1 MPKIAEIEDRGKIYE
16 IEVPDDMS
24 EEEILQWFMEQRP
37 PDEEELAAA
46 ARPVTSNPNIEKQG
60 DRIVSREG
68 YRNPEREAAEAAGVD
83 VTGLPTGVRA
93 LASLGTNDQDRNY
106 VLAAAKYFGVP
117 AEEVQVR
124 KGPQSG
130 QLEVLNPQTG
140 RWTTRREMVNIPTFA
155 DLADVAGP
163 ALPLVAGGAGSI
175 FGGLLGGAAGAAAGE
190 AGRNILGKTLDVN
203 EASPSQIGEEAALA
217 ALFQTAGDLGATA
230 LMKLY
235 QRLSGASGLPNIP
248 PERFQ
253 ELYNLLRSKSPEEL
267 QALITSDRVLAQAAA
282 GAGDKAEG
290 AYLAGRRNATA
301 GDEGKALVEREFS
314 ITQGMGDAVG
324 QAIGDAIPKGKVLD
338 TSVGVGRGVQQA
350 ATERTGGDIVQQ
362 ELADL
367 EARKQRV
374 ADVFRQFSAEAPE
387 DVGSSVREAVDG
399 ARRAFMDEADQ
410 AYASARALGSGNN
423 VVMPPVN
430 TVRAAEQYRGQ
441 FSRDLF
447 PTLTDEDRKVVESF
461 LQNVRTGPN
470 EMAAVDIEQISR
482 ALSTLKAYQRDLNNG
497 AFPGRNSRMVNDLV
511 SAMQK
516 DRDALLELMEPGL
529 AQVWRGVDRFYA
541 EGRQKFGQGILGRLM
556 QVKDGRPAIY
566 DEAVFD
572 SIFGATR
579 ASRQNSS
586 DIAGVMGPREREVL
600 RQAFI
605 SKYQDA
611 IIDPQ
616 TGLLKGGRAEDQ
628 FLRKYDRALPFFF
641 SPDEIQLFRTPARAR
656 GSFAREEQRI
666 AQLEKEL
673 GGSLEGRAIRMDPST
688 IFDTTFKGP
697 TGYEDALRI
706 RNLIAGTPYED
717 MYRQLIQRRIR
728 DSAMTEGEGR
738 VLGVDPEALLRFVD
752 EYQNPL
758 SVWMG
763 REYPSQLRRM
773 GESLRDF
780 KPPEAVRS
788 DGNRGTLSDIIGIL
802 TGNPFSDAGVRLR
815 RTLNLSDRSASRVLQ
830 QAILDPQMM
839 KQMLDTSYINPR
851 SAAYA
856 RALAGM
862 AAQAGGDE

>member
-24 EEEILQWFMEQRP
+24 EAQILQWFLEQRP

-46 ARPVTSNPNIEKQG
+46 SRPATVNPNIEKQA
-60 DRIVSREG
+60 DRVISREG

-83 VTGLPTGVRA
+83 VSGLPSGVRA

-106 VLAAAKYFGVP
+106 LLAAARYFGIP
-117 AEEVQVR
+117 PEQVQVR

-130 QLEVLNPQTG
+130 SLEVLNPETG

-155 DLADVAGP
+155 DLADAAGP
-163 ALPLVAGGAGSI
+163 AIPLVTGGAGSLV
-175 FGGLLGGAAGAAAGE
+175 GPATGAAGAAAGE
-190 AGRNILGKTLDVN
+190 MGRNLLGRALGVN
-203 EASPSQIGEEAALA
+203 EATTAQMGEESALA
-217 ALFQTAGDLGATA
+217 ALFQLGGDLGATA
-230 LMKLY
+230 MMKLY
-235 QRLSGASGLPNIP
+235 QRMAGGAGLPNIS

-253 ELYNLLRSKSPEEL
+253 ELYDTLKSKSPEEL
-267 QALITSDRVLAQAAA
+267 QSLITSDRVLAQAAA
-282 GAGDKAEG
+282 ASGERAEG

-301 GDEGKALVEREFS
+301 GEEGKELLAREAE
-314 ITQGMGDAVG
+314 ITDAAG
-324 QAIGDAIPKGKVLD
+324 QAAGRAIGETIPKGETLD
-338 TSVGVGRGVQQA
+338 TSVELGRGVQQA
-350 ATERTGGDIVQQ
+350 AAERTGGNIVEQ

-367 EARKQRV
+367 QARRQRV
-374 ADVFRQFSAEAPE
+374 AEAFSRLAAEAPE
-387 DVGSSVREAVDG
+387 DVGAPVREAVDQ
-399 ARRAFMDEADQ
+399 ARKTFMDEADK
-410 AYASARALGSGNN
+410 AYASARAMGNGNN
-423 VVMPPVN
+423 TVMPPVN
-430 TVRAAEQYRGQ
+430 TLRVAEQYKSQ

-461 LQNVRTGPN
+461 LGNIRTGPN
-470 EMAAVDIEQISR
+470 EIAAADIEQISR
-482 ALSTLKAYQRDLNNG
+482 ALSTLKAYQRDLNSG

-511 SAMQK
+511 SAMQR
-516 DRDALLELMEPGL
+516 DRDALLEAMDPGL
-529 AQVWRGVDRFYA
+529 ASVWRDVDKFYA
-541 EGRQKFGQGILGRLM
+541 EGRQRFGQGILGRLL
-556 QVKDGRPAIY
+556 QTKDGRPAIY

-572 SIFGATR
+572 SVFGATR

-586 DIAGVMGPREREVL
+586 DIAGVMGPREREML

-611 IIDPQ
+611 IIDPS

-641 SPDEIQLFRTPARAR
+641 SPDELQLLRTPARAR
-656 GSFAREEQRI
+656 GTFAREEQRI

-673 GGSLEGRAIRMDPST
+673 GGSLEGRTIRMDPST
-688 IFDTTFKGP
+688 IFEQTFKGP

-706 RNLIAGTPYED
+706 RNLIAGTPQEELYK
-717 MYRQLIQRRIR
+717 QLIQRRIR
-728 DSAMTEGEGR
+728 DTAMTEGEGR
-738 VLGVDPEALLRFVD
+738 ILGVDPESLLRFVD

-763 REYPSQLRRM
+763 REYPAQLRKM

-788 DGNRGTLSDIIGIL
+788 DGGRGTISDIIGIL

-815 RTLNLSDRSASRVLQ
+815 RTLNLSDRSASRMLQ
-830 QAILDPQMM
+830 QAILDPKMM

-862 AAQAGGDE
+862 AAQTAGEE